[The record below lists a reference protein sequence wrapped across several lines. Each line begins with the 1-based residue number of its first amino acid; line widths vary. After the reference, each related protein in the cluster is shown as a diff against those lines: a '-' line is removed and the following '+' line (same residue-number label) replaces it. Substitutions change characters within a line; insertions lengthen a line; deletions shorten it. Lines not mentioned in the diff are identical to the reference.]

1 MLHIGV
7 VGNGFVGK
15 ATRQLESSMVQFL
28 VYDICPEQCFP
39 RGLTFEE
46 LSSCDLIF
54 ICVPTPMEQNGKCH
68 LNMVESVVDKLNKI
82 INRGHTS
89 MVIRSTVLP
98 GTSDHLG
105 CYFMPEFLTEK
116 NYLNDFIECSEWIFG
131 LLGNAEEDDRFK
143 LKMKQLYEYAYNENK
158 IKYNKLNFCMNKEAE
173 MIKYFR
179 NCYLATKVS
188 FCNEMEEF
196 CRMREINYERVREL
210 ATKDVRIGE
219 SHSFVPGHDGK
230 RGFGGTCFP
239 KDTSALLYEM
249 KMNQMESYVLQ
260 SVVERNK
267 KVDRS
272 EKDWNESKGRCVVDS
287 NSN

>member
-1 MLHIGV
+1 MLHIGI
-7 VGNGFVGK
+7 VGNGFVGR
-15 ATRQLESSMVQFL
+15 ATRQLESSMAQFL
-28 VYDICPEQCFP
+28 VYDICPENCIP

-54 ICVPTPMEQNGKCH
+54 ISVPTPMESNGKCH
-68 LNMVESVVDKLNKI
+68 LDMVESVVEKLNKI
-82 INRGHTS
+82 INKDHTS
-89 MVIRSTVLP
+89 MIIRSTVLP
-98 GTSDHLG
+98 GTSDRLG

-116 NYLNDFIECSEWIFG
+116 NYLNDFIECSDWIFG
-131 LLGNAEEDDRFK
+131 LLGDSEKDERFQ
-143 LKMKQLYEYAYNENK
+143 LKMRQLFQYAYNENK
-158 IKYNKLNFCMNKEAE
+158 IKYNELHFCMNKEAE

-196 CRMREINYERVREL
+196 CRMKEINYENVREL
-210 ATKDVRIGE
+210 ATKDKRIGG
-219 SHSFVPGHDGK
+219 SHSSVPGHDGK

-249 KMNQMESYVLQ
+249 ETCGMNSYILQ
-260 SVVERNK
+260 SVVNRNK

-272 EKDWNESKGRCVVDS
+272 EKDWNDNKGRCVV
-287 NSN
+287 